1 MTTEDNRVEC
11 PSRRG
16 RQHLLTYALDM
27 TRQTT
32 LFSTPQTEISS
43 DDYYTPAWIFET
55 LGLTF
60 DIDVAAPPGGIPWI
74 PARRYY
80 TMKDDGLAQPW
91 EGLVWM
97 NPPYSSP
104 TEWVRRFIE
113 HGNGIA
119 LLPTTKSKWFVSLWN
134 HPQTKSVQVAS
145 SASGD
150 LEFVRKGKEK
160 HIMFPLLMWAMGDE
174 AIEALHKLGRV
185 R

>member
-1 MTTEDNRVEC
+1 
-11 PSRRG
+11 
-16 RQHLLTYALDM
+16 M

-32 LFSTPQTEISS
+32 LFSTPQTEMSS

-60 DIDVAAPPGGIPWI
+60 DIDVASPPGGIPWI

-80 TMKDDGLAQPW
+80 TMEDDGLAQPW
-91 EGLVWM
+91 EGLIWM
-97 NPPYSSP
+97 NPPYSSA
-104 TEWVRRFIE
+104 TEWVRRFLE

-119 LLPTTKSKWFVSLWN
+119 LLPVVKSWWLVDLWN
-134 HPQTKSVQVAS
+134 HKDTVNAYINNQDHEYLT
-145 SASGD
+145 
-150 LEFVRKGKEK
+150 FVRHGKEK
-160 HIMFPLLMWAMGDE
+160 RIMFPTLMWAMGDQ

>member
-1 MTTEDNRVEC
+1 
-11 PSRRG
+11 
-16 RQHLLTYALDM
+16 M

-43 DDYYTPAWIFET
+43 DDHYTPAWIFET

-60 DIDVAAPPGGIPWI
+60 DIDVASPPGGIPWI

-80 TMKDDGLAQPW
+80 TMEDDGLAQPW
-91 EGLVWM
+91 EGLIWM
-97 NPPYSSP
+97 NPPYSSA
-104 TEWVRRFIE
+104 TQWVRRFRE

-119 LLPTTKSKWFVSLWN
+119 LLPMHDSWWMHDLWN
-134 HPQTKSVQVAS
+134 DPQ
-145 SASGD
+145 
-150 LEFVRKGKEK
+150 VRCVRANEPEKWYVSFHYQGKMK
-160 HIMFPLLMWAMGDE
+160 KIMFATMFYAMGDQ